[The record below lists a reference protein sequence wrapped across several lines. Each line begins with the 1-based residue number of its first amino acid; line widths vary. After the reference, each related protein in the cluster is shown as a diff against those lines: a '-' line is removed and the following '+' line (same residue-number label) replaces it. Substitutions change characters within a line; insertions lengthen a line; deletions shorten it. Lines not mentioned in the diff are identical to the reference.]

1 MIALSTLPL
10 PFVRANAAPP
20 AADLSQ
26 RRPAFTLKFSHEKP
40 RALDLS
46 WSFLD
51 FHRMPTQARSSTI
64 TGSIVLHAILVAAA
78 ILVPMWFADTLD
90 FRTYTKTFLVGPP
103 PPPPA
108 PSAPTPVAARA
119 VTRSASE
126 RLTNAKGQLFLP
138 PTIPKKVAMLNEE
151 PLPEEGILG
160 VPGGVVGGV
169 PGGVLGGILASG
181 MFEPKTP
188 VAPIAPEK
196 PRGPVQVGGSVKP
209 PRILSRQAPEYPPL
223 AQQSHVQGD
232 VIISAI
238 IDAQGNIA
246 EMKMVSGHPLLIE
259 AAMKALR
266 SWKFEPTYLNG
277 QPWPVSWDITV
288 KFRLG

>member
-1 MIALSTLPL
+1 M
-10 PFVRANAAPP
+10 P
-20 AADLSQ
+20 A
-26 RRPAFTLKFSHEKP
+26 
-40 RALDLS
+40 
-46 WSFLD
+46 
-51 FHRMPTQARSSTI
+51 QAHSSTI
-64 TGSIVLHAILVAAA
+64 TSSIVLHGILVAAA
-78 ILVPMWFADTLD
+78 LLVPMWFADTLD
-90 FRTYTKTFLVGPP
+90 LRTYTKTFLVGPP

-108 PSAPTPVAARA
+108 PSAPSPVAARA
-119 VTRSASE
+119 VSRPSPA
-126 RLTNAKGQLFLP
+126 RLSNANGQIFLP
-138 PTIPKKVAMLNEE
+138 PNIPKKVALLNEAQ
-151 PLPEEGILG
+151 LPEEAILG

-169 PGGVLGGILASG
+169 PGGVLGGMLASG
-181 MFEPKTP
+181 MFEAK
-188 VAPIAPEK
+188 APLAPFPLSAAEK

-246 EMKMVSGHPLLIE
+246 DMKMVSGHPLLIE

-266 SWKFEPTYLNG
+266 KWKFEPTYLNG
-277 QPWPVSWDITV
+277 EPWPVSWDITV